1 LPFLLYFIKITLPLV
16 QNPKSYFMTRVCF
29 LFALLFAITSTSF
42 SQKYPFKFGK
52 VSEEEMNLEKC
63 EFYPEATSMVLAEYG
78 DLSFIYNDN
87 DGWKYK
93 MDVAVRKKI
102 FKITDA
108 DQGNVK
114 IRVYQPEKGTSE
126 EEINSLKAFVYNIVN
141 GKIEKEKLSND
152 EKFTTR
158 LSENWVE
165 VSFAIPNIKE
175 GSVIEYSYTKVSDYI
190 TNLATWYFQSDIP
203 TAHSEFRFL
212 IPEYFNYQLSQQ
224 GNVYSTETERDNR
237 PQTFTYKWETTG
249 KFGQKEKGTGTWNS
263 ASQWQM
269 ITMKDVPPMEEEPYM
284 NNRSDIPSRLQFQLV
299 TVKMPNS
306 PIQTVA
312 GDYSKFN
319 NEMLTHSGMGDRIK
333 NGNFVKELESQLTGK
348 NQIEKATYVYNHIA
362 NHFSWNEI
370 YTFLASDAGR
380 PAYNKKE
387 GNVAEI
393 NLSLIAALK
402 EFGINAYP
410 VILSTRGSG
419 TVHPVYPSYDDFNY
433 VIAGIEIEGKIIF
446 ADASTRLP
454 LGMLPTRCRNGNGW
468 MVMEPAG
475 KWINLK
481 SGSMF
486 EETTMLNMEFVDGA
500 GKTHVTQ
507 RKSGYSGYNAVRKI
521 KASSEEEYSES
532 LSSSLTDASIENL
545 KLSELSYDAPVN
557 LEYDIIN
564 EDMNSDI
571 LYIQPMLTGAITENP
586 FKRESRMSPIDFAYS
601 QSYRVIAQITVPE
614 GYTAELPQP
623 AAFRLPEN
631 GGSFSYNVSQN
642 GDKISV
648 ISTFNLSKSYF
659 SVTEYPTLKQF
670 YQLVADKNQEVITL
684 KK

>member
-1 LPFLLYFIKITLPLV
+1 MLLIQKS
-16 QNPKSYFMTRVCF
+16 KSYFMARVCF
-29 LFALLFAITSTSF
+29 VFVLLITITSHSLA
-42 SQKYPFKFGK
+42 QKYPFKFGK

-63 EFYPEATSMVLAEYG
+63 DFYPEATSMVLGEYG
-78 DLSFIYNDN
+78 DLSFIYDNN

-93 MDVAVRKKI
+93 MDVVVRKKI

-126 EEINSLKAFVYNIVN
+126 EEIQAIKAYVYNIVN
-141 GKIEKEKLSND
+141 GKIEKEKLSNS
-152 EKFTTR
+152 EEYRTR
-158 LSENWVE
+158 LSDNWVE

-175 GSVIEYSYTKVSDYI
+175 GSVIEYSYTKISDFL
-190 TNLATWYFQSDIP
+190 TNLSTWYFQSDIP

-237 PQTFTYKWETTG
+237 PETFTYKWETRATAG
-249 KFGQKEKGTGTWNS
+249 GAKESGTGTLQS
-263 ASQWQM
+263 ASQWQRIIM
-269 ITMKDVPPMEEEPYM
+269 SNVPPIEEEPFM
-284 NNRSDIPSRLQFQLV
+284 NNKSDIPSRLQFQLV

-306 PIQTVA
+306 PIRMVA

-333 NGNFVKELESQLTGK
+333 NGNFVKDLDPQLSGK
-348 NQIEKATYVYNHIA
+348 NQIEKATFIYNHIA
-362 NHFSWNEI
+362 NHFSWNEV

-387 GNVAEI
+387 GNAAEI
-393 NLSLIAALK
+393 NLTLIAALK
-402 EFGINAYP
+402 EFGINAHP

-433 VIAGIEIEGKIIF
+433 VIAAVEIDGNMVL
-446 ADASTRLP
+446 ADATTRLP
-454 LGMLPTRCRNGNGW
+454 FGMLPIRCRNGNGW
-468 MVMEPAG
+468 MVTEPAG

-481 SGSMF
+481 SGSEF
-486 EETTMLNMEFVDGA
+486 EETTMLNMEFSEGTA
-500 GKTHVTQ
+500 KTHVTQ

-545 KLSELSYDAPVN
+545 KLSDLSYGAPVN
-557 LEYDIIN
+557 LEYDIMN
-564 EDMNSDI
+564 EDMDADI
-571 LYIQPMLTGAITENP
+571 LYVQPLTTGAITENP
-586 FKRESRMSPIDFAYS
+586 FKRESRMSPIDFPYS
-601 QSYRVIAQITVPE
+601 KSYKVITQITIPE

-631 GGSFSYNVSQN
+631 GGSYSYNVSQS

-648 ISTFNLSKSYF
+648 VSTFNLSKSYF
-659 SVTEYPTLKQF
+659 SIAEYPTLKQF
-670 YQLVADKNQEVITL
+670 YQLVADKNQEIITL
-684 KK
+684 SK

>member
-1 LPFLLYFIKITLPLV
+1 MAFI
-16 QNPKSYFMTRVCF
+16 QNSKSYFMIRHS
-29 LFALLFAITSTSF
+29 LLLILLCTLTINSF

-52 VSEEEMNLEKC
+52 VTEEEMALEKC
-63 EFYPEATSMVLAEYG
+63 EFYPDATSMVLGEYG
-78 DLSFIYNDN
+78 DLSFMYDNN

-114 IRVYQPEKGTSE
+114 IRVYQPEKGSSE
-126 EEINSLKAFVYNIVN
+126 EEIQSIKAFVYNLVD
-141 GKIEKEKLSND
+141 GKIEKEKLSNS
-152 EKFTTR
+152 EEYRTR

-175 GSVIEYSYTKVSDYI
+175 GSVIEYSYTKISDFL
-190 TNLATWYFQSDIP
+190 TNLSTWYFQSDIP
-203 TAHSEFRFL
+203 TAYSEFRFL

-237 PQTFTYKWETTG
+237 PETFTYKWESQG
-249 KFGQKEKGTGTWNS
+249 KFGQKESGTGTLQS
-263 ASQWQM
+263 ASQWQR
-269 ITMKDVPPMEEEPYM
+269 IIMKNVPPIEDEPYM
-284 NNRSDIPSRLQFQLV
+284 NNKSDIPSRLQFQLV

-306 PIQTVA
+306 PPKTIA

-319 NEMLTHSGMGDRIK
+319 NDMLTHSAMGDRIK
-333 NGNFVKELESQLTGK
+333 NGGFVKDLEPQLTGK
-348 NQIEKATYVYNHIA
+348 NQIEKASFIYNHIA
-362 NHFSWNEI
+362 NHFSWNEV
-370 YTFLASDAGR
+370 YTFLASEAGR
-380 PAYNKKE
+380 PAYNKKQ

-393 NLSLIAALK
+393 NLSLIAALR
-402 EFGINAYP
+402 EFGVNAYP
-410 VILSTRGSG
+410 IILSTRGSG

-433 VIAGIEIEGKIIF
+433 VIAGIEIEGKIIL
-446 ADASTRLP
+446 ADASARLP
-454 LGMLPTRCRNGNGW
+454 FGVLPTRCRNGNGW
-468 MVMEPAG
+468 MVMEQG
-475 KWINLK
+475 GRWINLK
-481 SGSMF
+481 SGSEY
-486 EETTMLNMEFVDGA
+486 EETTMLNMEFEEGL
-500 GKTHVTQ
+500 GKTHVSQ
-507 RKSGYSGYNAVRKI
+507 RKSGYSGYNTVRKI

-545 KLSELSYDAPVN
+545 KLSDLNYDTPVK

-564 EDMNSDI
+564 EDMDADI
-571 LYIQPMLTGAITENP
+571 LYIQPILTGAITENP

-631 GGSFSYNVSQN
+631 GGSFSYNISQN
-642 GDKISV
+642 GNKIS
-648 ISTFNLSKSYF
+648 ITSTFSLSKNYF

-670 YQLVADKNQEVITL
+670 YQLVADKNQEIITL
-684 KK
+684 SK